1 MKCLAVDLDGTT
13 LNRWN
18 KISDKNLNALK
29 QAHNQGILVVP
40 VTGRSLDMIPESLN
54 NCDFIDYV
62 ICSNG
67 AVIYNFKTKEK
78 MYEATI
84 PNQECISFLEE
95 LPSFYLSANIDG
107 HIVLQSGWIGTLY
120 QFLRKNNKTKFL
132 KVNKIKSYLKD
143 TKKDVECFQMYT
155 LRKSIHYQMMN
166 ILKKYPSLI
175 EANINAPENRYTE
188 IFSYFSSKGK
198 ALLFLK
204 EHLQLEWVYS
214 IGDGQNDL
222 SLFEVS
228 DFSMAMGNGHKD
240 CKEKANV
247 ILPSN
252 NKDGLSFGIEKYVL
266 KG

>member
-1 MKCLAVDLDGTT
+1 
-13 LNRWN
+13 
-18 KISDKNLNALK
+18 
-29 QAHNQGILVVP
+29 
-40 VTGRSLDMIPESLN
+40 
-54 NCDFIDYV
+54 
-62 ICSNG
+62 
-67 AVIYNFKTKEK
+67 
-78 MYEATI
+78 
-84 PNQECISFLEE
+84 
-95 LPSFYLSANIDG
+95 
-107 HIVLQSGWIGTLY
+107 
-120 QFLRKNNKTKFL
+120 
-132 KVNKIKSYLKD
+132 
-143 TKKDVECFQMYT
+143 MYT

-175 EANINAPENRYTE
+175 EANTNAPENRYTE